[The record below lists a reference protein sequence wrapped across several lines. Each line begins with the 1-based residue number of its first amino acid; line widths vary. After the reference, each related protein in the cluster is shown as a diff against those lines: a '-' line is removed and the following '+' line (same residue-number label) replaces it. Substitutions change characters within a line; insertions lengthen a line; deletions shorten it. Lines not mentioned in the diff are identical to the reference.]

1 MSSAPLALKIKHKS
15 GQHILKEDALSLK
28 SKLSELRAHL
38 TKLTQI
44 EEAHLQIRSGFPP
57 TVIQSNGEEVLE
69 NLGIKNGDTLFV
81 EEVREVNRVPS
92 GMEVSS
98 EPSGMEVSREPQHHV
113 REETQ
118 EQRGGVLLRR
128 VVPSDNSC
136 LFTSIGFVLNG
147 KVDTSVGSFMRQ
159 IIAEAISSDKEQ
171 YCDAILGKPNSE
183 YVTWIQK
190 AESWGGAIELSI
202 LANFYGMEI
211 AVIDTMNQ
219 IINRFGEDM
228 GFPHRVYLIFD
239 GIHYDPLYWE
249 PSDMSGDI
257 QTIFPTSNE
266 SIYKDA
272 ERLAVELKQSK
283 QYTDVQRFRLK
294 CLDCNRTLTGQ
305 LSALSVPAKD
315 FLRHNRQPLHSV
327 NKETRPVALFCIT
340 W

>member
-15 GQHILKEDALSLK
+15 GQHILKEDALSLQ

-147 KVDTSVGSFMRQ
+147 ESF
-159 IIAEAISSDKEQ
+159 S
-171 YCDAILGKPNSE
+171 C
-183 YVTWIQK
+183 
-190 AESWGGAIELSI
+190 
-202 LANFYGMEI
+202 F
-211 AVIDTMNQ
+211 
-219 IINRFGEDM
+219 F
-228 GFPHRVYLIFD
+228 IFFLLN
-239 GIHYDPLYWE
+239 PL
-249 PSDMSGDI
+249 
-257 QTIFPTSNE
+257 
-266 SIYKDA
+266 
-272 ERLAVELKQSK
+272 
-283 QYTDVQRFRLK
+283 
-294 CLDCNRTLTGQ
+294 
-305 LSALSVPAKD
+305 
-315 FLRHNRQPLHSV
+315 
-327 NKETRPVALFCIT
+327 
-340 W
+340 